1 MMTRHDRNRQF
12 SGEESERVAVGLRH
26 AHPIK
31 RILDRKSRNIVG
43 WLYEWNTGQIAPMWK
58 DKPCEDVIYD

>member
-1 MMTRHDRNRQF
+1 MMIRHDGNRQF
-12 SGEESERVAVGLRH
+12 SGDESEGGAVELRH
-26 AHPIK
+26 AHPVK

>member
-1 MMTRHDRNRQF
+1 MMIRHDGKRQF
-12 SGEESERVAVGLRH
+12 SGGESEGVALELRY
-26 AHPIK
+26 AHPIN
-31 RILDRKSRNIVG
+31 RILDRKSRNTVG